1 LNIYC
6 KHLNKELEMT
16 DTTLFRAMGVLQ
28 LLIAFINFYV
38 ANQAAA
44 GLGVLNIAVAA
55 MLTMTGVFCT
65 IVGCKMF
72 GWLDK

>member
-1 LNIYC
+1 
-6 KHLNKELEMT
+6 MT
-16 DTTLFRAMGVLQ
+16 DTKIFRVMGVLQ

-44 GLGVLNIAVAA
+44 AGTDVLNIAVAA

-65 IVGCKMF
+65 VVGCKLF
-72 GWLDK
+72 GWLN